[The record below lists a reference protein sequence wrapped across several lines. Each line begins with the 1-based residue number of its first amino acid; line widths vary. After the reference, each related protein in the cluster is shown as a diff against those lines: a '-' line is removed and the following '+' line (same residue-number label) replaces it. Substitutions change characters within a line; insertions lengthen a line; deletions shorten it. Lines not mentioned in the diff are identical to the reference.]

1 MALTPLSSDRLA
13 QLAAVRRQLRDVA
26 GVTEKR
32 PGVFEAARTTVV
44 ELLDDNGI
52 VVARLAPTG
61 HASAQL
67 FAVED
72 AVKRRAL
79 IDALRLVVKRLAD
92 D

>member
-1 MALTPLSSDRLA
+1 MALTPLSSERLA
-13 QLAAVRRQLRDVA
+13 TLAGARKQLRDVA

-44 ELLDDNGI
+44 ELFEDDG
-52 VVARLAPTG
+52 VVLARLAPSG
-61 HASAQL
+61 HGNAQT
-67 FAVED
+67 FAIED

-79 IDALRLVVKRLAD
+79 IDALRLLVRRLSD